1 MNSRRLN
8 RRNFLKG
15 ASLAAAALGFPYVI
29 PSRALGEGAVPPPS
43 ERVLLGHIGVGGQG
57 SGLLGGFLGL
67 EDCQSVAVCD
77 AYGSRREASAARI
90 NQAYAERS
98 AKGSYK
104 GCAQYE
110 DFRELLARKDID
122 AVVIA
127 TPDHWHVPI
136 ALAAA
141 RAGKDTYVEK
151 PLGISIE
158 ENKALREAIHRYA
171 RIFQYG
177 TQQRCFNTHCAF
189 VCELV
194 RNGRIGQLR
203 EIVVDAPGGS
213 AGGSAQPIP
222 PPKDLNY
229 EMWLGPV
236 PFSPYTAD
244 RCGGGGGSWFVY
256 ANSLGFLG
264 GWGAHP
270 LDIMHWGYPH
280 IPVEYEGV
288 GTIPSQGLYD
298 TITNW
303 NVRGRFAS
311 GVAFV
316 FKDGGDK
323 TLFTG
328 DEGWVW
334 ASRGGMDANPKSL
347 LREIIRPD
355 EIHLL
360 QSNDHYQ
367 NFIDAVKR
375 RTQPASPIDSAVQSD
390 FISHLSDIAIR
401 TGRKITWDPMR
412 ETILGDEPASRMLTR
427 PMRSPWTL

>member
-1 MNSRRLN
+1 MNHPKISRRG
-8 RRNFLKG
+8 FLKKS
-15 ASLAAAALGFPYVI
+15 SLAAAALGFPYVI
-29 PSRALGEGAVPPPS
+29 PSRALGNGAVPPPS
-43 ERVLLGHIGVGGQG
+43 ERVTLGHIGVGGQG

-98 AKGSYK
+98 GKSGYK

-158 ENKALREAIHRYA
+158 ENKALREAIHRYG

-189 VCELV
+189 ACELV

-213 AGGSAQPIP
+213 AGGSTQPIP
-222 PPKDLNY
+222 PPEDLNY
-229 EMWLGPV
+229 EMWLGPA

-244 RCGGGGGSWFVY
+244 RCGGERNRHVPVVRRGNHHGVNILAGQQFPEILVLGAAFVVAFGGAFRVGFVDRRGACLPAAPVGIAHRHALAILEGQKAPQQSPALASHADMPQSY
-256 ANSLGFLG
+256 TLAGRRDPAGAQCPRGDDIRETQRRGCKRCPLEEIPSIESSSIHVSILQTSGFL
-264 GWGAHP
+264 
-270 LDIMHWGYPH
+270 
-280 IPVEYEGV
+280 V
-288 GTIPSQGLYD
+288 G
-298 TITNW
+298 
-303 NVRGRFAS
+303 
-311 GVAFV
+311 
-316 FKDGGDK
+316 
-323 TLFTG
+323 
-328 DEGWVW
+328 
-334 ASRGGMDANPKSL
+334 
-347 LREIIRPD
+347 
-355 EIHLL
+355 
-360 QSNDHYQ
+360 
-367 NFIDAVKR
+367 
-375 RTQPASPIDSAVQSD
+375 
-390 FISHLSDIAIR
+390 
-401 TGRKITWDPMR
+401 
-412 ETILGDEPASRMLTR
+412 
-427 PMRSPWTL
+427 